1 MKKIVSVIL
10 LLALLISCCACGKNQ
25 EEAASEPTDLNLQEQ
40 EAVRLYSM
48 IDQTVPVDGVYKIW
62 NAEGVKNMAK
72 HPDATFELLCNVFM
86 RGETVPVLG
95 TADAPFT
102 GEIIGNNCSINDVV
116 IKGGEEGA
124 FGFVGVNKG
133 DIKDLF
139 IKNASFEVSEKAAN
153 IGALAGVN
161 EGTILN
167 SSIAGN
173 PIDVATTAQHVNVGG
188 LVGINSGDMRMD
200 VAEVDITCAVTGTAN
215 AGGLVG
221 QNKGGQMQYNDG
233 AGGVTVTGGKVTF
246 GMFAGSAENVEFLG
260 CKFLGADNSVDGKLV
275 EVYAGSEKDVTYTEC
290 LWRDNNAIAPLPE
303 NVQKLRDKVVD
314 TMYEMGTYKW
324 HVTEELV
331 HNCKCG
337 TTGVCVG
344 VYNPINTYVG
354 MPYKHGSGSLTSFK
368 YILNDD
374 GSVKDWVYDMPD
386 FGGYDV
392 YIGSMCA
399 SATEMAWWSVSNSVD
414 HHECREMLPDM
425 GHDYGVIPVGE
436 GWWEDVVLDSTG
448 YSIKYHEETD
458 QETFFNALAQ
468 VRKGDCMVM
477 TGKDGTHVVM
487 AATDAVI
494 VRDQEGNI
502 STESFF
508 LTHEQQ
514 GSWIVDTETKTY
526 TSWRLNYKRTFNS
539 WWNTSGN
546 SRYVPVTVEELL
558 TGEMET
564 PECKIVD
571 GADGQLGL
579 TVGTVKGNYFLD
591 AVEMKI
597 TDSQGKLV
605 FEKMMF
611 PKAGKPQDA
620 NTALSSLSY
629 IDSYDMANFCT
640 PLQEVQFEK
649 GETYSYTIT
658 AYQATGDVFE
668 VKADSF
674 TFGSAD

>member
-1 MKKIVSVIL
+1 MKKIISVIL
-10 LLALLISCCACGKNQ
+10 LLALLISCCACGKQ
-25 EEAASEPTDLNLQEQ
+25 EETTNETTDLNLQEQ
-40 EAVRLYSM
+40 QAVRLYSM
-48 IDQTVPVDGVYKIW
+48 VDQSVPVDGVYKIW
-62 NAEGVKNMAK
+62 NAEGVRNMAK
-72 HPDATFELLCNVFM
+72 HPDATFEFLCNVFM
-86 RGETVPVLG
+86 RGEVVPVLG

-102 GEIIGNNCSINDVV
+102 GEIIGNSCAIYDAV

-133 DIKDLF
+133 AIKDF
-139 IKNASFEVSEKAAN
+139 FVKNASFEVSEKAEN
-153 IGALAGVN
+153 IGALVGVN

-167 SSIAGN
+167 GSIAGN
-173 PIDVATTAQHVNVGG
+173 TLEVTTTAQNVNVGG
-188 LVGINSGDMRMD
+188 LVGVNSGKVRMSAAY
-200 VAEVDITCAVTGTAN
+200 VNIVCNQTGVAN

-221 QNKGGQMQYNDG
+221 LNKGGEMQYND
-233 AGGVTVTGGKVTF
+233 AGGGITMNGGKVTM
-246 GMFAGSAENVEFLG
+246 GMFAGSAEDVEFLG
-260 CKFLGADNSVDGKLV
+260 CKFLGYDNSVDGKLV
-275 EVYAGSEKDVTYTEC
+275 EDFSGSEKNVTYADC
-290 LWRDNNAIAPLPE
+290 VWRDNNAVEPLPE

-337 TTGVCVG
+337 TSGVCVG
-344 VYNPINTYVG
+344 IYNPINTYVG

-368 YILNDD
+368 YILNED
-374 GSVKDWVYDMPD
+374 GSVKDWVYDMAD

-414 HHECREMLPDM
+414 HLECREMLPDV
-425 GHDYGVIPVGE
+425 GADYGVIPVGE

-477 TGKDGTHVVM
+477 NGKDGAHVVM

-502 STESFF
+502 STESYF

-514 GSWIVDTETKTY
+514 GGWIVDTETRTY
-526 TSWRLNYKRTFNS
+526 TSWALNTKRTFNS
-539 WWNTSGN
+539 WWNTTSN
-546 SRYVPVTVEELL
+546 SRYVPVTMEELI

-564 PECKIVD
+564 PECAMID
-571 GADGQLGL
+571 DADGQLGL

-597 TDSQGKLV
+597 TDSEGNMV

-620 NTALSSLSY
+620 NTKLSSLSY

-640 PLQEVQFEK
+640 PLQSVQFEK

-674 TFGSAD
+674 TFGSAA